1 MHDSGIVHH
10 SYLDSGR
17 LQIIH
22 DGCYLRTDNVRW
34 DRAYSLNPIVFCAV
48 TAVMTEAAYP
58 LSAEIVLISAC
69 MPAPPEQSEP
79 AMVRMTG
86 IVDMI
91 IKCLLVKIKTPHGA
105 IP

>member
-1 MHDSGIVHH
+1 
-10 SYLDSGR
+10 
-17 LQIIH
+17 
-22 DGCYLRTDNVRW
+22 
-34 DRAYSLNPIVFCAV
+34 
-48 TAVMTEAAYP
+48 MTEAAYP

-91 IKCLLVKIKTPHGA
+91 IKYLMVKIKTPHGA